1 MTLPRLDI
9 PIGFVEWEVF
19 VPDRYRARVAGGN
32 VIARTAFPGLADLRA
47 GPGRTSQVRVSAGA
61 VDVTLDPRSGTV
73 TGLVRDAIGAV
84 LPGVTVEL
92 TSPVLIEKVR
102 SIVTDNAGAFRVT
115 SLPPG
120 VYVLTLMLE
129 GFVTA
134 RHENVLVTGG
144 TITTV
149 TSVLS
154 LAGITETI
162 TVTAEA
168 PVVDVQSAARRIV
181 IQGAT
186 VADRP
191 SREPSVE
198 DLAAIPSQ
206 NVVDLQTR
214 AAGVLPVRVA
224 VPRAGTAHK
233 FVRPL
238 VVQDETVVMLRYR
251 RR

>member
-1 MTLPRLDI
+1 MAETESR
-9 PIGFVEWEVF
+9 
-19 VPDRYRARVAGGN
+19 
-32 VIARTAFPGLADLRA
+32 
-47 GPGRTSQVRVSAGA
+47 
-61 VDVTLDPRSGTV
+61 
-73 TGLVRDAIGAV
+73 
-84 LPGVTVEL
+84 
-92 TSPVLIEKVR
+92 
-102 SIVTDNAGAFRVT
+102 
-115 SLPPG
+115 
-120 VYVLTLMLE
+120 
-129 GFVTA
+129 
-134 RHENVLVTGG
+134 NVLVTGG

-154 LAGITETI
+154 LAGVTETI

-168 PVVDVQSAARRIV
+168 PVVDVQSAARRVV
-181 IQGAT
+181 IQGGT
-186 VADRP
+186 VADGAP
-191 SREPSVE
+191 REPSLE

-214 AAGVLPVRVA
+214 AAGVLPVRVE